1 MWVGK
6 GGGVDGR
13 HPAGPAPA
21 APKLE
26 AMNNLLPNLVVTAN
40 YCKLPHHCNIITTN
54 YCVITAELRLHYY
67 RLLLNYYS
75 ITSTLQRYYYILLDH
90 YFAIT
95 TSLLHITTAL
105 LRQYPL
111 LLR

>member
-1 MWVGK
+1 MRGKGGGDQAGEGTGDALGGPWGGWGGK

-26 AMNNLLPNLVVTAN
+26 AMNNLPPNLVVTAN

-54 YCVITAELRLHYY
+54 YFVITAEL
-67 RLLLNYYS
+67 
-75 ITSTLQRYYYILLDH
+75 
-90 YFAIT
+90 
-95 TSLLHITTAL
+95 
-105 LRQYPL
+105 
-111 LLR
+111 

>member
-1 MWVGK
+1 MSHKMRGK
-6 GGGVDGR
+6 GGGDRAGEGAGDALGGPWGCVWVRKAEWTGHGR

-54 YCVITAELRLHYY
+54 YFVITAEL
-67 RLLLNYYS
+67 
-75 ITSTLQRYYYILLDH
+75 
-90 YFAIT
+90 
-95 TSLLHITTAL
+95 
-105 LRQYPL
+105 
-111 LLR
+111 